1 MTESKD
7 VYLKQLVKQYGDTI
21 AENELNLEIPLLKYF
36 CLVGPSRLG
45 KYPSTLSKEWGE
57 VLKML
62 NINLI
67 EKLWI
72 FKYWLWLNSIFCT

>member
-21 AENELNLEIPLLKYF
+21 AVNGINLEIPVLKYC